1 MSSSIS
7 NSTEKLKILC
17 VDDDEIVLLA
27 SQAILGKRFSTQ
39 VARSGSEGLNALRI
53 FHPDWVIVDFHM
65 PDMDGARFMLS
76 ALQCGIRTS
85 FVLLTELEVGDLDWE
100 GLSPLGMK
108 GYLRKPID
116 IDKLMDIIEEN
127 S

>member
-1 MSSSIS
+1 MSSRIR

-17 VDDDEIVLLA
+17 VDDDKIVLLA

-53 FHPDWVIVDFHM
+53 FQPDWVIV
-65 PDMDGARFMLS
+65 
-76 ALQCGIRTS
+76 
-85 FVLLTELEVGDLDWE
+85 DLDWE

-127 S
+127 P